1 MEIVLPPGNEPSFGK
16 LLDMEMLCLAG
27 GRERTEAEYDALLQA
42 AGFRLARVL
51 PTPSPCFV
59 IEAVRA

>member
-1 MEIVLPPGNEPSFGK
+1 MEIVLPPGNQPSFGK
-16 LLDMEMLCLAG
+16 LIDMEMLCMAG
-27 GRERTEAEYDALLQA
+27 GRERTESEYDALFQA

-59 IEAVRA
+59 IEGVRV